1 MKLICV
7 GSDKGLKSDDKNQK
21 ESDLWDNCLQDCL
34 EDKEWDE
41 DHALDMLMNGIVED
55 LSEEN
60 IITTIE
66 TPYSIT
72 KEFDK
77 PNLNND
83 KMKILYVDLDGVV
96 ADFDKGKKEHPLG
109 SVTPYKGRP
118 DKLPGV
124 YENLDPIENSI
135 ESVNKLLNND
145 LFDVY
150 FLSTAPWDNPDAWTH
165 KRLWIAKY
173 FDEKLIRKRLILC
186 HHKQLMIGDYLIDD
200 RRFNGAS
207 EFKGEWIHFGSE
219 DFPNWNSV
227 LKYLN
232 VE

>member
-1 MKLICV
+1 
-7 GSDKGLKSDDKNQK
+7 
-21 ESDLWDNCLQDCL
+21 
-34 EDKEWDE
+34 
-41 DHALDMLMNGIVED
+41 MLMNGIVED

-60 IITTIE
+60 IITNIE
-66 TPYSIT
+66 TPDSIT
-72 KEFDK
+72 KKFDK
-77 PNLNND
+77 PNLNNE

-135 ESVNKLLNND
+135 ESVNKLLNSD

-173 FDEKLIRKRLILC
+173 FDEKLIQKRLILC